1 MGKGLPPADDGEE
14 DIETPLIITENGKAM
29 SDAGTDS
36 TDVTVHGAS
45 MYMGV
50 DKSTLLGTGDE
61 GLTAK
66 EAERRLALFGR
77 NELKDEKVSPFI
89 KLLKSF
95 IAPIPVS
102 FFLFLFLL
110 LLLLLLFLPP
120 AWREGGAG
128 ERKAPR
134 RCFRRVEHSSV
145 SVVCEQIMIWI
156 AIIVEA
162 VEKDW

>member
-1 MGKGLPPADDGEE
+1 MGKGMPSGDEGD

-36 TDVTVHGAS
+36 TDITVHGAS

-61 GLTAK
+61 GLTTK

-77 NELKDEKVSPFI
+77 NELQDEKTSPFI

-102 FFLFLFLL
+102 FFSSPPTKKWGGKKKGKALHSAFEHVFFSVELSILL
-110 LLLLLLFLPP
+110 C
-120 AWREGGAG
+120 RSNMN
-128 ERKAPR
+128 R
-134 RCFRRVEHSSV
+134 S
-145 SVVCEQIMIWI
+145 
-156 AIIVEA
+156 
-162 VEKDW
+162 